1 MPTTYIDQFFVMDPG
16 NPPANGTA
24 LSVVKYNIIDQNNDN
39 WVSTGVGDMVDGLTV
54 SSVWVGDTITVVM
67 GGVTQTI
74 TGVTFYRTG
83 GAAVFTPTDGTVLDN
98 ATFVSST
105 FVNSSTQTPIS
116 SFGPPCLVA
125 GTMVLTPEG
134 EKPVEWLRVGDRV
147 MTRDGGAQPIRWIGA
162 RDVAGNA
169 DFAPIRFA
177 PGAIGNTRALHVSPQ
192 HRILMTGWRAELYCG
207 TSEVLVAAGH
217 LLNGRNV
224 TRAHRAEV
232 SYFHLMFD
240 SHQIIQSDGAETE
253 SFFPGDA
260 ILAGDRAIR
269 AELNALF
276 PKLHCELPPE
286 DWQTA
291 RPVARGAAMRCLV
304 A

>member
-1 MPTTYIDQFFVMDPG
+1 MATTYIDQFFVMDPG
-16 NPPANGTA
+16 NPPAYGTA
-24 LSVVKYNIIDQNNDN
+24 LSVAKYNIVDQNDDN
-39 WVSTGVGDMVDGLTV
+39 WVSTGVGDTVDGLTV
-54 SSVWVGDTITVVM
+54 TSVWVGDKITVMM
-67 GGVTQTI
+67 GGVSKTI
-74 TGVTFYRTG
+74 TGVTFYRSG

-105 FVNSSTQTPIS
+105 YVTSSTQTPVGN
-116 SFGPPCLVA
+116 FGPPCLVA

-134 EKPVEWLRVGDRV
+134 EKPVEMLRLGDRV
-147 MTRDGGAQPIRWIGA
+147 MTRDCGAQPIRWIGA
-162 RDVAGNA
+162 RSVVGNA
-169 DFAPIRFA
+169 EFAPVRFA

-224 TRAHRAEV
+224 TRAHCAEV

-240 SHQIIQSDGAETE
+240 SHQIIESDGAATE

-260 ILAGDRAIR
+260 ILAGDREIR

-276 PKLHCELPPE
+276 PELRCEVPPE